1 MATRR
6 GHDRCILV
14 ERSGPTPGRV
24 AMTAI
29 DLDDYVAWLHAGGT
43 ADEHLPLYREGAAAV
58 VRQLSGS
65 GEPLTDAHVEA
76 AVETEAVAGASA
88 RRLANLRAIGAR
100 LLAYAAERT
109 GGAPAADDG
118 QALELAE
125 VPRGESRQAR
135 LARLSQ
141 SGAVDGDGLPV
152 RGTMIDDLQP
162 GDLGGPAAVPAA
174 MPPRSA
180 LDPTATPVGARPSSP
195 ALKVPFTDG
204 PRPGVIASPTRPIPV
219 PLEQRPLPGCA
230 CKTRHEVY
238 PDDYLAMWGKV
249 YAFVAG
255 SVGVFMA
262 LFWSR
267 PASLAVSLGL
277 AGLGALMTAA
287 SAGWR
292 CTDCRQWIARRG
304 LDGEQ
309 LRNQRLR
316 SIIFLTAGVA
326 LTIGCVV
333 MVQRVRHQLAE
344 ERRAMEVLQHL
355 EEYDETG
362 D

>member
-1 MATRR
+1 
-6 GHDRCILV
+6 
-14 ERSGPTPGRV
+14 
-24 AMTAI
+24 MTAI

-43 ADEHLPLYREGAAAV
+43 ADEHLPLYREGAAAMV
-58 VRQLSGS
+58 GQLSGS
-65 GEPLTDAHVEA
+65 GEPLTEAHVEA
-76 AVETEAVAGASA
+76 AVEAEAVAGASA

-100 LLAYAAERT
+100 LLAYAAERAE
-109 GGAPAADDG
+109 GASTAAAG

-141 SGAVDGDGLPV
+141 SGALDGDGLPV
-152 RGTMIDDLQP
+152 RGTMVDDLQP
-162 GDLGGPAAVPAA
+162 GDLGGPAAVPTAVPA
-174 MPPRSA
+174 PMPPRSA
-180 LDPTATPVGARPSSP
+180 LDPTAAPVGVRPSSP
-195 ALKVPFTDG
+195 ALRVPFTDG
-204 PRPGVIASPTRPIPV
+204 PRPGVIASSTRPILV

-255 SVGVFMA
+255 SVGVFLA

-267 PASLAVSLGL
+267 PASLTVTLGL

-316 SIIFLTAGVA
+316 SLVFLAAGVA
-326 LTIGCVV
+326 LTVGCVI

-355 EEYDETG
+355 QEYDETG